1 LVPIRREPVP
11 NTGFICWLGRT
22 PMSRDALFQ
31 LGMGSVLLRT
41 SQEEDTL
48 RTFVPGA
55 LRGISSHIATLP
67 LIAAVAPAERV
78 RVNGRHG
85 GNSAKALHSPPAAT
99 GTS

>member
-1 LVPIRREPVP
+1 
-11 NTGFICWLGRT
+11 
-22 PMSRDALFQ
+22 
-31 LGMGSVLLRT
+31 
-41 SQEEDTL
+41 
-48 RTFVPGA
+48 

-67 LIAAVAPAERV
+67 LIAAVAPAARV